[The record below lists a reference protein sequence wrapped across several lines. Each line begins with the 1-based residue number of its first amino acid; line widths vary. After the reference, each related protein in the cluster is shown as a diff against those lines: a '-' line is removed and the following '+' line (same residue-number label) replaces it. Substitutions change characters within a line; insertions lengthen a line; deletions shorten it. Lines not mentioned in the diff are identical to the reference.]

1 MILQKKEQSGYRQKD
16 FGTVQQIVASGHSIT
31 LYIAIRTEDLL
42 SSVLKAVPKL
52 PSVPEKREDRHMV
65 IGFSWKG

>member
-1 MILQKKEQSGYRQKD
+1 
-16 FGTVQQIVASGHSIT
+16 VVSGHSIT

-52 PSVPEKREDRHMV
+52 PSVPEKGEDRHMV
-65 IGFSWKG
+65 IGLSWKG